1 MSPLSRR
8 TGAARDIKFPFSVF
22 KMPFNNLS
30 LKKHVYYSDNFFSGK
45 INSLLSALNLEYCGK
60 LIGEMK
66 KLLEFIFFLEGGV
79 PSCGVKIS
87 ALFSVAYPWKGC

>member
-30 LKKHVYYSDNFFSGK
+30 LKKHVCYFDNFFSRK

-66 KLLEFIFFLEGGV
+66 KLLDFF
-79 PSCGVKIS
+79 
-87 ALFSVAYPWKGC
+87 FYYFFFFWKVVFLHVV

>member
-66 KLLEFIFFLEGGV
+66 KLLELFFIFFFW
-79 PSCGVKIS
+79 K
-87 ALFSVAYPWKGC
+87 VAFLHVV